1 MSLSTLARSTAA
13 VVIGLA
19 LLASAS
25 RARAAEQRTDP
36 GAAEALFRDARA
48 LLAAGKVEL
57 ACARFEESY
66 RLDPAP
72 GTLLNVADCSR
83 RAGKSATA
91 WGQFVEAARVF
102 RRRNEER
109 RAQFADQEAKKLEP
123 TLAHLIVEAEAPPE
137 DLVVSRGGA
146 EIGPSALGTKLPID
160 PGDVLVEARAS
171 GRKPYAIRV
180 NVASKK
186 TVSVRIP
193 RLELAP
199 APAPAA
205 SPRNTIAPDGAPV
218 GEAQR
223 LVGYVVGGVGLASLL
238 AGGAFAGLTAERAG
252 ALEQL
257 CPNQRCTTDE
267 GRSALDAAN
276 LYANVANGTLL
287 GGGVLLT
294 AGLVLALTAPS
305 AEEGDIATSS
315 STDLIVRPR
324 IGLGWLG
331 VDCAF

>member
-1 MSLSTLARSTAA
+1 MSGSNLGRATASLF
-13 VVIGLA
+13 VGVA
-19 LLASAS
+19 LFVSVS
-25 RARAAEQRTDP
+25 SGHAAEPRTDP

-83 RAGKSATA
+83 RAGKTATS
-91 WGQFVEAARVF
+91 WGQFLEAARVF

-123 TLAHLIVEAEAPPE
+123 NLAHLIVEADAPPA
-137 DLVVSRGGA
+137 DLVVARGGA
-146 EIGPSALGTKLPID
+146 EIGASALGTKLPID
-160 PGDVLVEARAS
+160 PGDVLVEARAER
-171 GRKPYAIRV
+171 RKPYAIRV
-180 NVASKK
+180 NVAPKK

-193 RLELAP
+193 RLEAAPEPATPPPNTLA
-199 APAPAA
+199 
-205 SPRNTIAPDGAPV
+205 SDGVNV
-218 GEAQR
+218 GDGQR
-223 LVGYVVGGVGLASLL
+223 LVGYVVGGAGLASLL

-257 CPNQRCTTDE
+257 CPGQRCTTDE

-276 LYANVANGTLL
+276 LYANVANATLI

-294 AGLVLALTAPS
+294 TGLVVVLTAPS
-305 AEEGDIATSS
+305 ASDEQAAASS
-315 STDLIVRPR
+315 DAALVVRPR
-324 IGLGWLG
+324 IGVGWIG
-331 VDCAF
+331 VDGAF